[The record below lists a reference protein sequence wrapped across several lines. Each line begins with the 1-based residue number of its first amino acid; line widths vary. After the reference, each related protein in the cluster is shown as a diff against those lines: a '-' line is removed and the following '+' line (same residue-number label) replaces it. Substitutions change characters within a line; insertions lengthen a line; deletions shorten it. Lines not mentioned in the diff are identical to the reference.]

1 MWLDLSD
8 LESMDQ
14 WKRGSPEHHNKPLNK
29 IQNEKF
35 VDQLFSQEG
44 FCFGELLISW
54 PKFVD
59 ISLSTNA
66 SFVRKNLQV
75 CYRTTFSLP

>member
-14 WKRGSPEHHNKPLNK
+14 WKRGSPEHRNKSLDK

-35 VDQLFSQEG
+35 VDYLGFSGRILFQ
-44 FCFGELLISW
+44 
-54 PKFVD
+54 
-59 ISLSTNA
+59 
-66 SFVRKNLQV
+66 
-75 CYRTTFSLP
+75 